1 MKSQNIQYVPA
12 LDHLRGFAALLVL
25 FYHGVFGI
33 YHDLTTVP
41 PVLAYTDEMLP
52 KADFFLS
59 AFVYEGHSG
68 VALFMV
74 LSGFIFT
81 IGTHGHDIS
90 YWQFIR
96 NRFLRTYP
104 LFLFML
110 FIGVYANPASF
121 DFSGLLQS
129 IFFFANMPGSAIGGA
144 FTNVHWAVAVEWQ
157 FYLIF
162 PFLIYFVRQQ
172 GLRVVFGMIFLL
184 IIMRSLIYL
193 EELSVRELTY
203 MTIVGRLDQFLI
215 GICIG
220 VYYLKRF
227 KKDLM
232 HDCLFVAS
240 LALVA
245 AALYLF
251 NLNGGLLTDQYSKV
265 WWPTIE
271 GGMWAAFIL
280 GYLSFSRWVP
290 KLVSAVLIKLGVIS
304 YSVYL
309 LHFVLVDITI
319 KQGWLVD
326 VGPDNIIGS
335 AYATSVLVILPL
347 SLAVSIMTYHFIEKP
362 FLKLRGVY
370 RQPIK

>member
-1 MKSQNIQYVPA
+1 
-12 LDHLRGFAALLVL
+12 
-25 FYHGVFGI
+25 
-33 YHDLTTVP
+33 
-41 PVLAYTDEMLP
+41 
-52 KADFFLS
+52 
-59 AFVYEGHSG
+59 
-68 VALFMV
+68 
-74 LSGFIFT
+74 
-81 IGTHGHDIS
+81 
-90 YWQFIR
+90 
-96 NRFLRTYP
+96 
-104 LFLFML
+104 
-110 FIGVYANPASF
+110 
-121 DFSGLLQS
+121 
-129 IFFFANMPGSAIGGA
+129 
-144 FTNVHWAVAVEWQ
+144 
-157 FYLIF
+157 
-162 PFLIYFVRQQ
+162 
-172 GLRVVFGMIFLL
+172 
-184 IIMRSLIYL
+184 MRSLIYL
-193 EELSVRELTY
+193 EELSVRQLTY

-245 AALYLF
+245 AALCLF

-319 KQGWLVD
+319 KQGWLVN